1 MVCHVPSWQIVN
13 HLGRQVMLHRIF
25 NEIRH
30 ILTVLSHFSCD
41 QLCVTL
47 QTIVHQA
54 PPSTGFSRQE
64 YWSRFPCPLPGDL
77 LNPGIQPASPAL
89 AGGFACNV
97 GRSGFNPRIG
107 KIPWKR
113 EMLPIP
119 VFWPGEFHGLF
130 SPCGRKESNT
140 TERLSLSHFHF
151 LYQQHHL
158 GSPIFSLEI
167 GNIQSKS
174 SELSILMMMKCST
187 SQLSLTL

>member
-1 MVCHVPSWQIVN
+1 
-13 HLGRQVMLHRIF
+13 MLHSIF
-25 NEIRH
+25 NKIRH
-30 ILTVLSHFSCD
+30 ILTVLSHFSCV

-47 QTIVHQA
+47 QTIVHQ
-54 PPSTGFSRQE
+54 PPPPTGFSRQE
-64 YWSRFPCPLPGDL
+64 YWSSLPCPLPEDL
-77 LNPGIQPASPAL
+77 LNPGIQSASPAL

-97 GRSGFNPRIG
+97 GRSGFDPWIG

-119 VFWPGEFHGLF
+119 VFWPGELN
-130 SPCGRKESNT
+130 SPWGRKESDT

-158 GSPIFSLEI
+158 GRPIFSLEI

-174 SELSILMMMKCST
+174 SELSILMTMKCST